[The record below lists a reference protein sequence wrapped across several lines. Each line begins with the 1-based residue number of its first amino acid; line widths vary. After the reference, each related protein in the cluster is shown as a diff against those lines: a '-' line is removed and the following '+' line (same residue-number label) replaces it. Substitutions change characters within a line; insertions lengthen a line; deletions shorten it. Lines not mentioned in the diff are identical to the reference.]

1 MIKISIIVPVH
12 NRKKITAKGLS
23 SLSLALDYY
32 YNQSELIKY
41 DIILVDDVLFT
52 GRTIR
57 SGLDALLSFGRPKSV
72 ELLVLIDRRFR
83 RDLPIEA
90 NYIGKAVDTLLS
102 ERVSVEWAE
111 IEGQDKIVLYSKE
124 NDE

>member
-1 MIKISIIVPVH
+1 MVGQ
-12 NRKKITAKGLS
+12 KG
-23 SLSLALDYY
+23 
-32 YNQSELIKY
+32 
-41 DIILVDDVLFT
+41 
-52 GRTIR
+52 
-57 SGLDALLSFGRPKSV
+57 V
-72 ELLVLIDRRFR
+72 ELLVLVDRRFR

-90 NYIGKAVDTLLS
+90 NYVGKAVDTLLS

>member
-1 MIKISIIVPVH
+1 M
-12 NRKKITAKGLS
+12 
-23 SLSLALDYY
+23 
-32 YNQSELIKY
+32 
-41 DIILVDDVLFT
+41 LV
-52 GRTIR
+52 
-57 SGLDALLSFGRPKSV
+57 
-72 ELLVLIDRRFR
+72 DRRFR

-90 NYIGKAVDTLLS
+90 NYVGKAVDTLLS